1 MRVPGFAL
9 WKKMMHSNVSSGQL
23 SHKKTIKSASSG
35 GCCDNVW
42 SGSARPGRC
51 SLINKIRP
59 SGVGG
64 YLTGM
69 PWVGGLAHIVLI
81 LRSQQD
87 IYCYEVLRYYRLGL
101 LPSFPMWGQ
110 ECFLFDYCPH
120 HVLLCDQCSCV
131 GGVAGAGRQ
140 CCYIQLVLLY

>member
-81 LRSQQD
+81 LRGQQD
-87 IYCYEVLRYYRLGL
+87 IYCYEVLNITDWASYPQSQCGDKSVFYLIIVHTM
-101 LPSFPMWGQ
+101 F
-110 ECFLFDYCPH
+110 YCVISVV
-120 HVLLCDQCSCV
+120 VLVEWLVRAGS
-131 GGVAGAGRQ
+131 VA
-140 CCYIQLVLLY
+140 ISS